1 MKEKRPARIPAAS
14 RESPQPQHCLPGTQS
29 TARQPHTTVSARA
42 TTVRGLSQL
51 RTGWSGAP
59 AITPD
64 ETVQGKTPEARAA
77 AFAALLGN
85 ATLAFEGPLSQ
96 NQTVTYHF

>member
-1 MKEKRPARIPAAS
+1 VRADGHGTYTELVEHQAGN
-14 RESPQPQHCLPGTQS
+14 PQSLAVYVDT
-29 TARQPHTTVSARA
+29 
-42 TTVRGLSQL
+42 SQL
-51 RTGWSGAP
+51 RAGWAGAT
-59 AITPD
+59 ANTPD